1 MAHPLSTKK
10 RIRQANK
17 ARLKNNMNENRM
29 KTLVKNVSKAENK
42 SEAESNL
49 LKAISF
55 VDKMAQKHVIHK
67 NKASHIKSRMQK
79 VVNEMK

>member
-17 ARLKNNMNENRM
+17 ARLKNNMYESKM
-29 KTLVKNVSKAENK
+29 KTLVKNVSKSTTK

-49 LKAISF
+49 LEAKSF
-55 VDKMAQKHVIHK
+55 VDKIAHKHIIHK

>member
-17 ARLKNNMNENRM
+17 ARSKNNMYESKM
-29 KTLVKNVSKAENK
+29 KTLVKNVSKSTTK
-42 SEAESNL
+42 SEAEGNL
-49 LKAISF
+49 LKATSF
-55 VDKMAQKHVIHK
+55 IDKIAHKHIIHK